1 MFCCAVI
8 PQDRVGIIE
17 RFGQFKREATAGLH
31 FLCCCLGESLRGT
44 VSLRVNQLNIRCDT
58 KTKDNVFV
66 EVAISVQYRAL
77 TERIYDAYYRLSDP
91 EGQIKSY
98 IYNVV
103 RGTVPQ
109 MRLDKVFESQS
120 DISEAVSQQL
130 EKVLGEYGYQLLEVL
145 VTDITPDREVA
156 RAMNEINAA
165 ERLRMAAADK
175 AEAAKIQMVKQAEA
189 EAESKYLAGTGVA
202 RQRKAIIDG
211 LRDSVMGFSE
221 GVEGATTKDVMDL
234 VIITQYF
241 DTLKEMANGTATT
254 VFTPYQPGA
263 LSELTHQIAMGVME
277 GNSKG
282 KERG

>member
-1 MFCCAVI
+1 MGVI
-8 PQDRVGIIE
+8 EQ
-17 RFGQFKREATAGLH
+17 FGQFKREATAGLNLL
-31 FLCCCLGESLRGT
+31 FCCIGESLRGS
-44 VSLRVNQLNIRCDT
+44 VSLRVNQLNIKCDT

-66 EVAISVQYRAL
+66 EVTISVQYRAMA
-77 TERIYDAYYRLSDP
+77 ERAYDAYYKLSDP

-103 RGTVPQ
+103 RGTVPR

-120 DISEAVSQQL
+120 DISDAVSQQL
-130 EKVLGEYGYQLLEVL
+130 QKVLGEYGYELREVL
-145 VTDITPDREVA
+145 VTDITPDKEVA
-156 RAMNEINAA
+156 KAMNEINAA
-165 ERLRMAAADK
+165 ERLRVAAADK

-211 LRDSVMGFSE
+211 LKDSVLGFSE
-221 GVEGATTKDVMDL
+221 GVQGASTKDVMDL

-241 DTLKEMANGTATT
+241 DTLKDMAHGTATT

-263 LSELTHQIAMGVME
+263 LGDISAQLAKGVME
-277 GNSKG
+277 GNCMKR
-282 KERG
+282 E